1 MLEMAAR
8 IHADVAAALDVAIGP
23 ASVLG
28 GIAAL
33 DGDVARCMVLCEGG
47 FLLLEVS
54 RGGEQLC
61 IAVPMWRIRRV
72 AETRVGGVS
81 RVQVELDA
89 DRAVMAP
96 QTDGTTLVLSS
107 SYEVALPTG
116 VDQEVQ
122 AFAALMRTA
131 LLAVD
136 SPKE

>member
-8 IHADVAAALDVAIGP
+8 IAPEVAATLDAVIGG
-23 ASVLG
+23 AVVLG

-33 DGDVARCMVLCEGG
+33 DGDIARCMVLCEGG

-54 RGGEQLC
+54 RSGDQLSV
-61 IAVPMWRIRRV
+61 AVPVWRIRRV
-72 AETRVGGVS
+72 AESRVGGLS

-89 DRAVMAP
+89 DRAIMAP
-96 QTDGTTLVLSS
+96 QPDGTTVVLSS

-131 LLAVD
+131 LLGAE
-136 SPKE
+136 SPRE